1 MISRGGKKV
10 TLRAVIIRPNRPG
23 RFPGKRGQ
31 SPIKARDIRKKLVAV
46 PINSHHITQRGNNG
60 QDVFFVDDDRRVY
73 LELLAEQAERHGLEI
88 TGFCLMRNHVHLVA
102 VPKAEEALAKAVGR
116 THFRYTQYINRFHK
130 HSGHLW
136 QGRFYSCA
144 LDRRHFWLALKYV
157 ERNPVR
163 ARLCRKPWRYEWSS
177 AAAHVDE
184 GIEADVRS
192 TRARTAARKSESGKR
207 GQVQLAARNVPVPG
221 FLDLRKW
228 YKVMSAEQWRVE
240 LGEGLSEMETERLRL
255 RTHTGRPLGSD
266 GFLSKIETALGR
278 RVRPLPRGRPK
289 KERDSK

>member
-1 MISRGGKKV
+1 MPR
-10 TLRAVIIRPNRPG
+10 L
-23 RFPGKRGQ
+23 
-31 SPIKARDIRKKLVAV
+31 ARTVAV
-46 PINSHHITQRGNNG
+46 GCAHHITQRGNNG

-130 HSGHLW
+130 RSGHLW

-144 LDRRHFWLALKYV
+144 LDRRHFWLALKYI

-177 AAAHVDE
+177 AAAHVDAE
-184 GIEADVRS
+184 F
-192 TRARTAARKSESGKR
+192 GKR

-221 FLDLRKW
+221 FLDLSKW
-228 YKVMSAEQWRVE
+228 YKVMSAEQWRAE
-240 LGEGLSEMETERLRL
+240 LGEGLTEMETERLRL